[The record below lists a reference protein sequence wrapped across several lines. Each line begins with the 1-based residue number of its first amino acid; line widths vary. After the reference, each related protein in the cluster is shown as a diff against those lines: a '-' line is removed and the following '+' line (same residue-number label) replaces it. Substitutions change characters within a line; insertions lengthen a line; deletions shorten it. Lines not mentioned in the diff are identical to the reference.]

1 MEKCISEF
9 IDAIK
14 DYMFQKNISRSEF
27 AKNINSYERCI
38 SRWFDG
44 TNTPSL
50 EYVIRIADYLNCS
63 IDYLFGFT
71 PFSTFT
77 PCSQPTTFSAR
88 LGQLLTIKKISRN
101 KLAAVCKVTS
111 SNVSKWI
118 LTEQLPK
125 PDIICLLA
133 SYFNCSIDFLLGRTD
148 IS

>member
-9 IDAIK
+9 IDVIK

-27 AKNINSYERCI
+27 AKNINSYERYI

-44 TNTPSL
+44 TNPPSL

-88 LGQLLTIKKISRN
+88 LEQLLTIKKLAVINYRLFV
-101 KLAAVCKVTS
+101 KL
-111 SNVSKWI
+111 
-118 LTEQLPK
+118 
-125 PDIICLLA
+125 LLQM
-133 SYFNCSIDFLLGRTD
+133 FLNGF
-148 IS
+148 